1 MTSTSVRMAIIK
13 NPVDKMYWPGCGEK
27 GALVHCW
34 WVCDLAVPLWEV
46 IQRGF
51 LKKLKIELPFGPVIP
66 LLGIYPKEMETLSAR
81 AVCTPMFITGLF
93 TTAKTADSRSVRV
106 TG

>member
-13 NPVDKMYWPGCGEK
+13 NSVDKMYWPGCGEK

-46 IQRGF
+46 LKIKKKKQK
-51 LKKLKIELPFGPVIP
+51 LKKLKIELPFDPVIP

-93 TTAKTADSRSVRV
+93 TTAKTADSRSV
-106 TG
+106 